1 MNAHTDAAPVTDV
14 AGRLGFWSGVL
25 LLVALPLSGP
35 LGTLIAGAIAPQPPW
50 VDAATFM
57 RHHHAVQG
65 LPFMVGFLLLVGFP
79 GLQVA
84 LHFRAPPAARPFTLL
99 GVVFAAV
106 FAALIAFNYLAQTA
120 LVPAAVA
127 RGDGALV
134 ALLSMNSPS
143 AICWAIEMFGYGFL
157 GLASLCALPALP
169 GGGVRR
175 VSRLLLWA
183 NGLISVAGAAL
194 TARDSRWVLT
204 PAGLVAFLAWNA
216 VILGMVLALVLAL
229 RGRAAQR

>member
-1 MNAHTDAAPVTDV
+1 
-14 AGRLGFWSGVL
+14 
-25 LLVALPLSGP
+25 
-35 LGTLIAGAIAPQPPW
+35 
-50 VDAATFM
+50 
-57 RHHHAVQG
+57 
-65 LPFMVGFLLLVGFP
+65 
-79 GLQVA
+79 
-84 LHFRAPPAARPFTLL
+84 
-99 GVVFAAV
+99 
-106 FAALIAFNYLAQTA
+106 
-120 LVPAAVA
+120 
-127 RGDGALV
+127 
-134 ALLSMNSPS
+134 MNSPT

-157 GLASLCALPALP
+157 GLASLCAVPALP

-183 NGLISVAGAAL
+183 NGLLSVAGAAL